1 MKNENSFNIQIF
13 DYDLL
18 KTIQHSSDWE
28 TRETGHDIIE
38 VENDLFVLQVWVN
51 KMYGPAEIEC
61 NFGEKV
67 NTDPQTGEY
76 EFDYLDCADF
86 ISTCKNRSPIEVAI
100 KLFID
105 FLSLYKG
112 A

>member
-1 MKNENSFNIQIF
+1 MKNENSFSIEIF

-18 KTIQHSSDWE
+18 TAIQHTPNLE
-28 TRETGHDIIE
+28 AYETGHDIIE
-38 VENDLFVLQVWVN
+38 VENELFVLQVWVN

-67 NTDPQTGEY
+67 NTDPQTDEY

-86 ISTCKNRSPIEVAI
+86 INACKDRSPIVVAVMI
-100 KLFID
+100 
-105 FLSLYKG
+105 FLEFLALYKG